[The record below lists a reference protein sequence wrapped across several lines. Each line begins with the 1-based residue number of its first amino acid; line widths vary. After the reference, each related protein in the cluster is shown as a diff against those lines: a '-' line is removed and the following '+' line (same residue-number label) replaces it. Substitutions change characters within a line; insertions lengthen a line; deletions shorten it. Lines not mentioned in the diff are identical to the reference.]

1 LAHGHADRRR
11 NTQNG
16 VRNFGWNEVSAA
28 RVLLPDQGFV
38 GLGLQRDVLHEF
50 GEIGFLG
57 VIQPGLVLAENGLF
71 ETHGFDGF
79 GYDVRLGL
87 KFRRMRRDRNA
98 LHPKPISPFTPVD
111 EVWHPVEEVREG
123 GRFVIPPHD
132 CVLAETLEVIRVPED
147 VGVLVLCKSTWARMF
162 LNLNTTPLEPGW
174 QGTVTLELHNQTPR
188 HLEVFAG
195 HGVGQLWFFRGKA
208 PAVPYNKRAA
218 PTYQNQTDPTPAR
231 V

>member
-1 LAHGHADRRR
+1 MNPDPYDADEYPLAGLPGLLCD
-11 NTQNG
+11 T
-16 VRNFGWNEVSAA
+16 EITE
-28 RVLLPDQGFV
+28 RVNLPDAHPMRLRIAPYHAEQVKTLTDGSTKCIGY
-38 GLGLQRDVLHEF
+38 GL
-50 GEIGFLG
+50 
-57 VIQPGLVLAENGLF
+57 
-71 ETHGFDGF
+71 TCF